1 MSVPICGGTSPYHLG
16 KVRTHSKNRNIVA
29 KQMTSA
35 QLAEAQKLARE
46 CIQKKY
52 KGCMILSSK
61 PAEQSAPPA
70 NNAPSLNEAK
80 KECEDLGFK
89 PKTEKFGACV
99 LQLTDN

>member
-1 MSVPICGGTSPYHLG
+1 
-16 KVRTHSKNRNIVA
+16 
-29 KQMTSA
+29 MTSA